1 LNVRVFFIQCPLNSI
16 DVNHQ
21 SQKPTQAGDILPVP
35 SPDAVIETPVD
46 PNLPVE
52 EALED
57 AAISPQIL
65 LSTAAAIILA
75 VVA

>member
-1 LNVRVFFIQCPLNSI
+1 
-16 DVNHQ
+16 
-21 SQKPTQAGDILPVP
+21 
-35 SPDAVIETPVD
+35 VIETPVD

-65 LSTAAAIILA
+65 LSTDAAIILA